1 MLVVIG
7 TKADLVE
14 EHPAHRQISTEEGEQ
29 YARQHR
35 AAFFETSAKDNVN
48 VTAAFDRICF
58 QCFASKLSSEA
69 VPSPPGASNGN
80 SSGSGGSSGGPAP
93 TPGTLVATTA
103 PGGGQQRACC
113 VLQ

>member
-1 MLVVIG
+1 MLVVVG

-14 EHPAHRQISTEEGEQ
+14 ENPAHRQVSTEEGEQ

-48 VTAAFDRICF
+48 VTPAFDRICF
-58 QCFASKLSSEA
+58 QCFASKLSSET
-69 VPSPPGASNGN
+69 VSP
-80 SSGSGGSSGGPAP
+80 SSGAGGSGAVSA
-93 TPGTLVATTA
+93 PGTQIATAA
-103 PGGGQQRACC
+103 PVVGAQQRACC